1 MGFPS
6 LRNKAL
12 VVVKTH
18 WLGVCTRWTLLGH
31 VQTGQVGF
39 PLWLNKTGKLVEKFG
54 SATIHVVCGLAQP
67 SYFMGHILEEPHEH
81 ADVSTYLG
89 SPRRVVL
96 CQRHGGWGAT
106 GAMLLAD
113 GKRPLRY
120 TNNPSEQHST

>member
-1 MGFPS
+1 MFRWASGLS
-6 LRNKAL
+6 LATEDKMQF
-12 VVVKTH
+12 H
-18 WLGVCTRWTLLGH
+18 
-31 VQTGQVGF
+31 
-39 PLWLNKTGKLVEKFG
+39 KLTSGEKKKG

-67 SYFMGHILEEPHEH
+67 SYFMGHILGEPLEH

-89 SPRRVVL
+89 SPSLVVL

-120 TNNPSEQHST
+120 TNYLSEQHST

>member
-1 MGFPS
+1 MDF
-6 LRNKAL
+6 
-12 VVVKTH
+12 VEE
-18 WLGVCTRWTLLGH
+18 GH
-31 VQTGQVGF
+31 IQSGQVGF
-39 PLWLNKTGKLVEKFG
+39 PLLLNKTRKWVDKFG

-67 SYFMGHILEEPHEH
+67 SYFMGHIVEEPHEH

-89 SPRRVVL
+89 SPRLLVL
-96 CQRHGGWGAT
+96 YQRHGGWGAT